1 MRTTSIGLACVF
13 AIGLLTLAACGGGG
27 GSRGGGGNVGGGG
40 PTDPTYAVSVTVS
53 GLAGS
58 GLVLNNGTADSLAVA
73 TNGSA
78 TFPTRVRGGTTY
90 AVSVATQPLT
100 PSQTCVV
107 ANGSGT
113 VAMADVQGITV
124 TCTANPFA
132 VGGTIA
138 GLSGR
143 AVLQN
148 NGTDDLSIGANGA
161 FTFTTTVNSGA
172 AYSVSVL
179 TQPDSPPQRCFVD
192 NGLGTV
198 GNGPVT
204 SVAIQCEAQYPR
216 FTYSLNAGDGSLGIF
231 NVDASTGQL
240 RARGAVKTGT
250 LPVDM
255 VTTVDGRYKYVFNAG
270 SSSVAAFARDAS
282 TGELIEIAGSPFA
295 TGAAASSSGALVLHP
310 GKRFL
315 YVVNGGAGNS
325 VAAFAIA
332 DSGAL
337 SPVPG
342 SPFAAGT
349 APSSMSVHPSGRFA
363 FVVSAASKLVYVY
376 SIAAETGALAEIV
389 DYRIATGS
397 SPGAFN
403 LNSGGRF
410 AYVPNAGDGSV
421 SGYSVDQSTGKVTA
435 VPGGAAAT
443 NIALQGRVLF
453 HPSGR
458 FLYVDGTGVSGS
470 AVAAFSIDAQSGAL
484 TPLSGSPYVTGVAAA
499 ALSMDPAGRLM
510 YVATSSPADTG
521 SIAMFRI
528 DPNTGSLIVLASSIA
543 LAPAPTSLSVDPS
556 GKFVYAASRSSN
568 QLYSF
573 SVDATTGALIPL
585 ARSPII
591 RTGERPTSLSV
602 ESSRG
607 RVTPAV
613 FTSKFA
619 YVANFADN
627 TISQYSINAQSGMP
641 AQIGPAFAAS
651 SGPRSLAADLNGT
664 DLVGT
669 SQTSSTASTYAINAT
684 TGALSTAQAPI
695 AAPLAPI
702 AVALDPGRRFVF
714 TANSQTNTISV
725 YRFNRRTLALTATGS
740 AIDTVESPVALTVDP
755 TGRILFF
762 VTNATIGRALID
774 QSTGALTAGAAIAV
788 EPGATSIA
796 VDPSGRFAYAT
807 IASNPGTIRA
817 FAISGLGSSLGALT
831 PLANATS
838 GANPKAI
845 VVDPTGRFVYVADSG
860 SNDVACFAINSA
872 NGALTAVGA
881 SPSGANPIGLA
892 ADYAGRFVYAINST
906 ANSASV
912 FSINGAT
919 GGLTPIGTVATGN
932 APVGMAIAGE
942 IR

>member
-1 MRTTSIGLACVF
+1 
-13 AIGLLTLAACGGGG
+13 
-27 GSRGGGGNVGGGG
+27 
-40 PTDPTYAVSVTVS
+40 VS

-58 GLVLNNGTADSLAVA
+58 GLVLNNGSADSLVVA
-73 TNGSA
+73 TNGSV

-107 ANGSGT
+107 TNGAGT
-113 VAMADVQGITV
+113 VEAGDVQGITV

-148 NGTDDLSIGANGA
+148 NGSDDLSIGANGS
-161 FTFTTTVNSGA
+161 FTFTTAVNSGA
-172 AYSVSVL
+172 AYSVSIL
-179 TQPDSPPQRCFVD
+179 TQPDAPPQRCFVD
-192 NGLGTV
+192 SGLGTV
-198 GNGPVT
+198 GNGPVA

-216 FTYSLNAGDGSLGIF
+216 FTYSLNAGEGSLSIF
-231 NVDASTGQL
+231 NVDASSGQL

-255 VTTVDGRYKYVFNAG
+255 TTTVDGRYKYVFNAG
-270 SSSVAAFARDAS
+270 SSSVSAFERDAS

-295 TGAAASSSGALVLHP
+295 TGAAAGSSGTLVLHP
-310 GKRFL
+310 GRRFL
-315 YVVNGGAGNS
+315 YVVNGGGGNS
-325 VAAFAIA
+325 ISAFAIA

-337 SPVPG
+337 SLVSG

-349 APSSMSVHPSGRFA
+349 GPSSMTVHPSGRFA
-363 FVVSAASKLVYVY
+363 FVVAAAAKLVYVY
-376 SIAAETGALAEIV
+376 SIAAATGALTEVV
-389 DYRIATGS
+389 DYRIATGAG
-397 SPGAFN
+397 PGAFN

-435 VPGGAAAT
+435 VPGSPVAT
-443 NIALQGRVLF
+443 SIALQGRGLF

-458 FLYVDGTGVSGS
+458 FLYIDGTGVSGS
-470 AVAAFSIDAQSGAL
+470 AVAAFSIDPQSGAL

-499 ALSMDPAGRLM
+499 ALSMDPAGKLM
-510 YVATSSPADTG
+510 YVATRSPADTG

-528 DPNTGSLIVLASSIA
+528 DPTTGSLIVLASSIA
-543 LAPAPTSLSVDPS
+543 LTPAPTSLSVDPS
-556 GKFVYAASRSSN
+556 GKFVYAASSSSN

-591 RTGERPTSLSV
+591 RTGERPSLLSV

-607 RVTPAV
+607 RVTPSV
-613 FTSKFA
+613 FASKFA

-627 TISQYSINAQSGMP
+627 TISQYLINAQGMP
-641 AQIGPAFAAS
+641 AEVGPAFAAS

-664 DLVGT
+664 DLIGT
-669 SQTSSTASTYAINAT
+669 NQTSSTTSTYAIDAT
-684 TGALSTAQAPI
+684 TGVLATAQSPI

-702 AVALDPGRRFVF
+702 AVAIDPGRRFVY

-725 YRFNRRTLALTATGS
+725 YRFDRKTRALTATGS

-762 VTNATIGRALID
+762 VTNATIGRALVD
-774 QSTGALTAGAAIAV
+774 LATGALTAVDAIAV
-788 EPGATSIA
+788 ESGATSIA

-807 IASNPGTIRA
+807 VASNPGTIRA
-817 FAISGLGSSLGALT
+817 FAISGLGASLGALT

-845 VVDPTGRFVYVADSG
+845 VVDPTGRFVYVADGG

-872 NGALTAVGA
+872 TGALTAVGA
-881 SPSGANPIGLA
+881 APSGANPIGVA

-906 ANSASV
+906 ANSTSV

-919 GGLTPIGTVATGN
+919 GALTPIGTVATGN
-932 APVGMAIAGE
+932 SPVGMAIAGA